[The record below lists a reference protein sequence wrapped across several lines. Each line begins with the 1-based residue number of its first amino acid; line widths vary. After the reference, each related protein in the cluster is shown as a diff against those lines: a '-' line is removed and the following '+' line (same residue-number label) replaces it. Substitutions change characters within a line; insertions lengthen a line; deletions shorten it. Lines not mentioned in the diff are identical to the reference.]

1 VLGGALL
8 AASISVGAATSA
20 AKRVSSRQALK
31 GGTLRVNL
39 SGFDFDFVDPQ
50 LAYDTDDWSMLD
62 TTAMTL
68 LGYPDKAGPAG
79 AQLVPMGATSYPSVS
94 RDGRTY
100 TFHIRPGLRFSDG
113 STEQPV
119 AINRAQ
125 VAELDLRQAGFQVKD
140 VPTPATTF
148 GQVVGTRGTTY
159 NFTSN
164 GGWCADYFDA
174 FDFINVLFDGR
185 TIQAKNNVAWTYFND
200 AGFNKQLDAA
210 SLLSGRAR
218 VKAYARL
225 DFKLMTKY
233 VPVVPYLIQNDL
245 YLTSARVHNWIY
257 SDYFGA
263 PYLNALAVG

>member
-1 VLGGALL
+1 MSMNTARPPFDNVALRRAANWAIDRPAQVRLLGTYAGQPTDQMLVPGVLGYRPLKVYGLEGADV
-8 AASISVGAATSA
+8 AKARQAGGAAIASA
-20 AKRVSSRQALK
+20 PVINFL
-31 GGTLRVNL
+31 
-39 SGFDFDFVDPQ
+39 
-50 LAYDTDDWSMLD
+50 
-62 TTAMTL
+62 
-68 LGYPDKAGPAG
+68 
-79 AQLVPMGATSYPSVS
+79 
-94 RDGRTY
+94 
-100 TFHIRPGLRFSDG
+100 H
-113 STEQPV
+113 TEQPV